1 MGMSGKSF
9 APHLHYE
16 LTHDGRLLDPVHY
29 LFASVTPADYAN
41 MLYMAVNTMQSMD

>member
-1 MGMSGKSF
+1 MPGKAF

-16 LTHDGRLLDPVHY
+16 VRQGEFTLDPVHY
-29 LFASVTPADYAN
+29 LFASVDAEEYAN